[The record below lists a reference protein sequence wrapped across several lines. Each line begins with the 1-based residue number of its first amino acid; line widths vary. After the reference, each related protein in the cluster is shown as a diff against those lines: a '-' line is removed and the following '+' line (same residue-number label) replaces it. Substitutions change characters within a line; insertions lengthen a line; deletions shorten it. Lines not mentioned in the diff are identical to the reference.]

1 MKTMEERRAEARA
14 KIQKAM
20 ARFRAE
26 AVSRGITDVDAYAA
40 VRLAEE
46 FALEMYEPPEPD

>member
-26 AVSRGITDVDAYAA
+26 AVSRGITDVETYAA
-40 VRLAEE
+40 ARLAEE
-46 FALEMYEPPEPD
+46 FGVEMYDPPEPD

>member
-26 AVSRGITDVDAYAA
+26 AVSRGITDVETYATA
-40 VRLAEE
+40 RLAEE
-46 FALEMYEPPEPD
+46 FDIEMYDPPEPD